1 MFLCW
6 GYKNSDVITSV
17 QFCVSDVPLFSLN
30 VFIFILRA
38 FILWWLHFV
47 CLCSVSFATALM
59 TSLLCCLF
67 LCLSFLC
74 MFISDKSSISLWIF
88 LVCLFLCLLAVST
101 LTLHLSFSSLLIPG
115 WLLMWPCSCFCRSQ
129 SLMDLLWLSLLV
141 WSELL
146 INWRIFPPPHYLETS
161 WSWND
166 DTVIMVGAGL
176 DRDYKLARLRLRGD
190 CLMRSGLRSGA

>member
-1 MFLCW
+1 M
-6 GYKNSDVITSV
+6 
-17 QFCVSDVPLFSLN
+17 
-30 VFIFILRA
+30 
-38 FILWWLHFV
+38 
-47 CLCSVSFATALM
+47 
-59 TSLLCCLF
+59 LCCLLF
-67 LCLSFLC
+67 VFVFSC
-74 MFISDKSSISLWIF
+74 MSISNKNLISLWILF
-88 LVCLFLCLLAVST
+88 VCLCLLAVST
-101 LTLHLSFSSLLIPG
+101 RTLHLSFSSLLIPG

-190 CLMRSGLRSGA
+190 CLMSGLRSGALERNDSFVVILDSSTTSVFVFQWNASLLVIGTET